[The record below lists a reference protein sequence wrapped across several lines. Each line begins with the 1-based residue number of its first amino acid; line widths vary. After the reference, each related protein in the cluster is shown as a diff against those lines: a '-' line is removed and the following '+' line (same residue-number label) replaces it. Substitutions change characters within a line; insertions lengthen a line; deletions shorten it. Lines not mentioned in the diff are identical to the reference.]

1 VTHSASSLSF
11 VTTSERPDLTAVTGA
26 WRWDAFFCEGDAS
39 FEELMARER
48 AAAADD
54 ALLPTVFVLL
64 DGGDPVGMVA
74 LCNDDLDDR
83 PDLNPWLAGLY
94 VAPTHRGKG
103 HARRLIEKTE
113 TAAAQAGIR
122 SLSLYTASAVNLY
135 RSSGW
140 TTIETFN
147 RDNTI
152 FHIMHKAL

>member
-1 VTHSASSLSF
+1 MTKDTTSLCF

-26 WRWDAFFCEGDAS
+26 WRWDAFFCDGDAS

-83 PDLNPWLAGLY
+83 CDLNPWLAGLY

-113 TAAAQAGIR
+113 TAAHRAGIR
-122 SLSLYTASAVNLY
+122 SLSLYTASAADLY